1 MRCHKK
7 GFTIRKKSTMIENH
21 KSQAVQESVEEK
33 SRMQEVPRES
43 RPQECGAESGL
54 AEWIAKTVSERPL
67 IGHGS
72 PRYRQRKVADG
83 RCQQQGWNRVQKM
96 YVPCNRNIAGDF
108 LCELKMHFVLCS
120 LIRTVRIMQV
130 CSWVL

>member
-67 IGHGS
+67 IGHGG
-72 PRYRQRKVADG
+72 PVTGKGRRQTEDVCNKGGTAFRKCTSLAIEIL
-83 RCQQQGWNRVQKM
+83 QGIFCVNSK
-96 YVPCNRNIAGDF
+96 CTLF
-108 LCELKMHFVLCS
+108 CVL
-120 LIRTVRIMQV
+120 
-130 CSWVL
+130 

>member
-1 MRCHKK
+1 M
-7 GFTIRKKSTMIENH
+7 
-21 KSQAVQESVEEK
+21 QESVEEK

-43 RPQECGAESGL
+43 RPLNCGAESGL

-72 PRYRQRKVADG
+72 LRYGQRKAADEL
-83 RCQQQGWNRVQKM
+83 RLQQGWNRVQKM

-108 LCELKMHFVLCS
+108 LRE
-120 LIRTVRIMQV
+120 
-130 CSWVL
+130 